1 MFDGFCYTILLH
13 SAQHPARASKPSYV
27 KGFQL
32 DSGGREKTGRFRDVR
47 RCVATGDRT
56 RVTGISL
63 LRPLD
68 HRITIKPARATE
80 LRTCFRVPV
89 TLSSVACVL
98 YSQFSL
104 PSPIVPLHI
113 VIITSSNQFGAKR
126 NGCSWW
132 EFDWRR
138 WERTPFEFS
147 EQCLS
152 KFLALVL
159 YDMSCRM
166 PKDCWGNRF
175 LEEDGNCE
183 LFFCRRSNR
192 PLVWGTWH

>member
-1 MFDGFCYTILLH
+1 MDVHVSVELPTLNNYKYT
-13 SAQHPARASKPSYV
+13 
-27 KGFQL
+27 
-32 DSGGREKTGRFRDVR
+32 T
-47 RCVATGDRT
+47 
-56 RVTGISL
+56 
-63 LRPLD
+63 
-68 HRITIKPARATE
+68 
-80 LRTCFRVPV
+80 
-89 TLSSVACVL
+89 
-98 YSQFSL
+98 
-104 PSPIVPLHI
+104 IVPLHI

-152 KFLALVL
+152 KILALVL
-159 YDMSCRM
+159 HDMSCRM

-183 LFFCRRSNR
+183 IFFCHQSNR
-192 PLVWGTWH
+192 PLVWGTWQTRLNFSRMSCLFLTVLGWTWSRKGLNMVAELDCPKRSVVTVRPGRD

>member
-1 MFDGFCYTILLH
+1 MSYIL
-13 SAQHPARASKPSYV
+13 SV
-27 KGFQL
+27 FVW
-32 DSGGREKTGRFRDVR
+32 T
-47 RCVATGDRT
+47 
-56 RVTGISL
+56 
-63 LRPLD
+63 
-68 HRITIKPARATE
+68 
-80 LRTCFRVPV
+80 PV
-89 TLSSVACVL
+89 VQCLSSVRYATNNLLFWFHKHTRVLVLKKRSKIKLWPNTNTVNQTTCV
-98 YSQFSL
+98 YA
-104 PSPIVPLHI
+104 IVPLHI

-159 YDMSCRM
+159 HDMSCRM

-183 LFFCRRSNR
+183 LYFCRRSNR
-192 PLVWGTWH
+192 PLVWGTWHSKPA